1 MEHQCGYE
9 ALSYLWSVVQEW
21 GFGNHVS
28 NIISDCIML
37 TSLYSTPDSD
47 VGRHHDAQDDTSSL
61 GRSAGADSGLL
72 SHERHGPSDAV
83 YKKNLRF
90 GLVSL
95 STIINRII
103 GRIQQLEASEISAG
117 KLHSECTR
125 IKGLLEALKCACD
138 KSSCLEYFLF
148 LAL

>member
-1 MEHQCGYE
+1 MEHQRGYE
-9 ALSYLWSVVQEW
+9 ALSYFWSVVEEW
-21 GFGNHVS
+21 GFGNHFS
-28 NIISDCIML
+28 NIISDYIML

-47 VGRHHDAQDDTSSL
+47 AGRHTAQDCTNSL
-61 GRSAGADSGLL
+61 GRSVGADSGLVAY
-72 SHERHGPSDAV
+72 ERDGPSDAV
-83 YKKNLRF
+83 YKKNLSF

-95 STIINRII
+95 STIISRII
-103 GRIQQLEASEISAG
+103 GRIQQLEASEIGTG